1 MKPKSGVIKDL
12 GRTSW
17 VSEVTT
23 DAVRHFAWGI
33 GDNNPLWVD
42 QDYGPP
48 SGLTTTVAPPSF
60 AYAIDETTVAPGF
73 NEYERHYEKVK
84 WKWFHRLE
92 IGDRTSAESKILG
105 EDHDSAADVIW
116 QHGETSFHCSGKGVV
131 AKANVTTR
139 RDKKELTPVDERDE
153 IKYTPEQLSEIEE
166 AILHEKCRGA
176 SPRYWEELS
185 VGDPLGIVT
194 KGPLSIMDIVAWC
207 AGTMGSPDNQKGFS
221 TGGLDDQT
229 ATGPQLAAWVM
240 HLLTNWMGDNGFLHE
255 LTVTFSGLPSLGS
268 TTTISG
274 SVSSTFMD
282 EKKCFCEITFTCLLQ
297 NGELIANGIALI
309 GVPNSKR

>member
-1 MKPKSGVIKDL
+1 MKPKSGVVKDL

-42 QDYGPP
+42 QDYSPP
-48 SGLTTTVAPPSF
+48 TGLTTTVAPPSF

-73 NEYERHYEKVK
+73 NEYERHYEVVK
-84 WKWFHRLE
+84 WEWFHRLE
-92 IGDRTSAESKILG
+92 IGDRISAESKILG

-166 AILHEKCRGA
+166 AILNEKCRGA
-176 SPRYWEELS
+176 SPRYCEELS

-207 AGTMGSPDNQKGFS
+207 AGTMGSPDTQKGFS

-255 LTVTFSGLPSLGS
+255 LTITFSGLPSLGS

-274 SVSSTFMD
+274 SVTSTFMD
-282 EKKCFCEITFTCLLQ
+282 ENKCFCEITFTCLLQ

-309 GVPNSKR
+309 GVPNNKR

>member
-1 MKPKSGVIKDL
+1 MKHKSGVIKDL

-60 AYAIDETTVAPGF
+60 AYAIDETTVAPGLDG
-73 NEYERHYEKVK
+73 YERHYESVK

-92 IGDRTSAESKILG
+92 IGDRISAESKILG
-105 EDHDSAADVIW
+105 EDHDSAADYIW

-166 AILHEKCRGA
+166 AILNEKCRGA
-176 SPRYWEELS
+176 SPRYCEELS

-207 AGTMGSPDNQKGFS
+207 AGTMGSPDTQKGFS

-255 LTVTFSGLPSLGS
+255 LTITFSGLPSLGS

-274 SVSSTFMD
+274 SVTSTFMD
-282 EKKCFCEITFTCLLQ
+282 ENKCFCEITFTCLLQ

>member
-1 MKPKSGVIKDL
+1 MKPNKGVVEDL
-12 GRTSW
+12 GRGSW

-23 DAVRHFAWGI
+23 DSVRHFAWGI

-42 QDYGPP
+42 QDYGPS
-48 SGLTTTVAPPSF
+48 SGLKTTVAPPSF
-60 AYAIDETTVAPGF
+60 AYAIDETSVAPGLDG
-73 NEYERHYEKVK
+73 YERHYEIVK
-84 WKWFHRLE
+84 WEWFQRLE
-92 IGDRTSAESKILG
+92 IGDRISAEYKILG
-105 EDHDSAADVIW
+105 EEHDSATDLIY
-116 QHGETSFHCSGKGVV
+116 QYGETSFHCSGKGVV

-139 RDKKELTPVDERDE
+139 RDKKKIASVDERDE
-153 IKYTPEQLSEIEE
+153 IKYTPEELSEIEE
-166 AILHEKCRGA
+166 NILHEKCRGA
-176 SPRYWEELS
+176 SPRYWEEVS
-185 VGDPLGIVT
+185 VGDPLGTVT

-207 AGTMGSPDNQKGFS
+207 AGTMGSPDTQKGFS
-221 TGGLDDQT
+221 AGGLNDQT

-282 EKKCFCEITFTCLLQ
+282 ENKCFCEITFTCLLQ
-297 NGELIANGIALI
+297 NGELIANGKALI
-309 GVPNSKR
+309 EIPTSKR

>member
-48 SGLTTTVAPPSF
+48 SGFTTTVAPPSF

-73 NEYERHYEKVK
+73 NEYERHYEVVK
-84 WKWFHRLE
+84 WEWFHRLE
-92 IGDRTSAESKILG
+92 IGDRISAKSKILR
-105 EDHDSAADVIW
+105 EDHDSTADVIW

-166 AILHEKCRGA
+166 AILNEKCRGA
-176 SPRYWEELS
+176 SPRYCEELS

-207 AGTMGSPDNQKGFS
+207 AGTMGSPDTQKGFS

-255 LTVTFSGLPSLGS
+255 LTITFSGLPSLGS

-274 SVSSTFMD
+274 SVTSTFMD
-282 EKKCFCEITFTCLLQ
+282 ENKCFCEITFTCLLQ

>member
-73 NEYERHYEKVK
+73 NEYERHYEVVK
-84 WKWFHRLE
+84 WEWFHRLE
-92 IGDRTSAESKILG
+92 IGDRISAESKILG

-166 AILHEKCRGA
+166 AILNEKCRGA

-207 AGTMGSPDNQKGFS
+207 AGTMGSPDTQKGFS

-255 LTVTFSGLPSLGS
+255 LTITFSGLPSLGS

-282 EKKCFCEITFTCLLQ
+282 ENKCFCEITFTCLLQ

-309 GVPNSKR
+309 EVPNSKR

>member
-73 NEYERHYEKVK
+73 NEYERHYEVVK
-84 WKWFHRLE
+84 WEWFHRLE
-92 IGDRTSAESKILG
+92 IGDRISAKSKILR
-105 EDHDSAADVIW
+105 EDHDSTADVIW

-166 AILHEKCRGA
+166 AILNEKCRGA
-176 SPRYWEELS
+176 SPRYCEELS

-207 AGTMGSPDNQKGFS
+207 AGTMGSPDTQKGFS

-255 LTVTFSGLPSLGS
+255 LTITFSGLPSLGS

-274 SVSSTFMD
+274 SVTSTFMD
-282 EKKCFCEITFTCLLQ
+282 ENKCFCEITFTCLLQ

>member
-84 WKWFHRLE
+84 WEWFHRLA
-92 IGDRTSAESKILG
+92 IGDRISAESKILG
-105 EDHDSAADVIW
+105 EDHDSATDVIW
-116 QHGETSFHCSGKGVV
+116 QHGETSFHCSSKGVV

-153 IKYTPEQLSEIEE
+153 IKLS
-166 AILHEKCRGA
+166 
-176 SPRYWEELS
+176 
-185 VGDPLGIVT
+185 
-194 KGPLSIMDIVAWC
+194 
-207 AGTMGSPDNQKGFS
+207 
-221 TGGLDDQT
+221 
-229 ATGPQLAAWVM
+229 
-240 HLLTNWMGDNGFLHE
+240 
-255 LTVTFSGLPSLGS
+255 
-268 TTTISG
+268 
-274 SVSSTFMD
+274 
-282 EKKCFCEITFTCLLQ
+282 
-297 NGELIANGIALI
+297 LIHI
-309 GVPNSKR
+309 

>member
-1 MKPKSGVIKDL
+1 MKHKSGVIKDL

-73 NEYERHYEKVK
+73 NEYERHYEVVK
-84 WKWFHRLE
+84 WEWFHRLE
-92 IGDRTSAESKILG
+92 IGDRISAKSKILR
-105 EDHDSAADVIW
+105 EDHDSTADVIW

-166 AILHEKCRGA
+166 AILNEKCRGA
-176 SPRYWEELS
+176 SPRYCEELS

-207 AGTMGSPDNQKGFS
+207 AGTMGSPDTQKGFS

-255 LTVTFSGLPSLGS
+255 LTITFSGLPSLGS

-274 SVSSTFMD
+274 SVTSTFMD
-282 EKKCFCEITFTCLLQ
+282 ENKCFCEITFTCLLQ

>member
-73 NEYERHYEKVK
+73 NEYERHYEVVK
-84 WKWFHRLE
+84 WEWFHRLE
-92 IGDRTSAESKILG
+92 IGDRISAESKILR
-105 EDHDSAADVIW
+105 EDHDSSADVIW

-166 AILHEKCRGA
+166 AILNEKCRGA
-176 SPRYWEELS
+176 SPRYCEELS

-207 AGTMGSPDNQKGFS
+207 AGTMGSPDTQKGFS

-274 SVSSTFMD
+274 SISSTFMD
-282 EKKCFCEITFTCLLQ
+282 ENKCFCEITFTCLLQ

-309 GVPNSKR
+309 EVPNSKR